1 MTSPLASW
9 ADTKEY
15 ICEYSKMEDNQKRGF
30 GYNIYDASSVE
41 DAEEQSRAVPSNKK
55 KLDEGAELECRV
67 NEEE

>member
-1 MTSPLASW
+1 
-9 ADTKEY
+9 
-15 ICEYSKMEDNQKRGF
+15 MEDNQKRDF